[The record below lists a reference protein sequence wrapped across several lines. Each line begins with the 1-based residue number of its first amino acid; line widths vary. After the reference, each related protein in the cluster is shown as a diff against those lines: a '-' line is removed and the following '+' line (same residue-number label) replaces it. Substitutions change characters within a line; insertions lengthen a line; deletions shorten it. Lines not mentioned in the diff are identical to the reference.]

1 MLMTKSTSAILLT
14 TLVTN
19 NFDIIKSLHYVYIY
33 TQVWSVHLFSYIW
46 LAKTIIM
53 KSSLDIKS
61 LYVTSKFLLITVF
74 ILI

>member
-33 TQVWSVHLFSYIW
+33 TQV
-46 LAKTIIM
+46 
-53 KSSLDIKS
+53 
-61 LYVTSKFLLITVF
+61 
-74 ILI
+74 